1 MPLDTK
7 ETVQSERADGEVQ
20 NLTSGPIG
28 RELWR
33 IAWPMMLSIFFYTLY
48 NLVDAFWVSKISA
61 EAVAAVSVSQ
71 ISLFIMMSLAMGL
84 MVGSGVIMAM
94 HIGAKNINE
103 AERVL
108 GQSFVL
114 STLAAIFFTVISL
127 IFRHEILIASG
138 ATGTIYA
145 PAMKYFTITAGGSFL
160 LFWLMTFMFAFNSE
174 GDTASLT
181 KLFAISTIVNVILDP
196 VFIFG
201 LGGLPTMGITGAA
214 YATLISM
221 AIFNLLAL
229 WSLSRDNRFVRF
241 RWQNLTCRWESVK
254 KILAIGLPTALTNVL
269 NPLGLAALMFITS
282 LGFHEAGVI
291 AFSIGFRVEFFAM
304 LPAIGFSFGVIAM
317 MGQNI
322 GAMNFTRAKEV
333 FRLSLIYSFF
343 LALALGILAIAV
355 ARPFAEIFAT
365 DNTVISY
372 VVSYI
377 CIIGLSYGF
386 LAATMIEASGFQAV
400 GKSWPGFWIFFV
412 RFFVISIPLAY
423 VVIKFG
429 LPIWLLWG
437 AVVTGS
443 AISSII
449 GWFWIRRELK
459 NLQEIEV
466 PVHPE
471 QPVII

>member
-1 MPLDTK
+1 MTDVN
-7 ETVQSERADGEVQ
+7 ETPANETGQT
-20 NLTSGPIG
+20 LTSGPIAK
-28 RELWR
+28 ELWG

-61 EAVAAVSVSQ
+61 DAVAAVSVSQ

-94 HIGAKNINE
+94 HIGAKNLKE

-114 STLAAIFFTVISL
+114 STLAAIFFTTISL
-127 IFRHEILIASG
+127 VFRHDILIASG

-145 PAMKYFTITAGGSFL
+145 PALEYFTITAGGSVL
-160 LFWLMTFMFAFNSE
+160 LFWLMTVMFAFNSQ

-181 KLFAISTIVNVILDP
+181 KLFALSTIVNLVLDP

-201 LGGLPTMGITGAA
+201 MWGLPPMGIAGAA

-221 AIFNLLAL
+221 AIFNALAI
-229 WSLSRDNRFVRF
+229 WSLTSPQRFIPFNWR
-241 RWQNLTCRWESVK
+241 NLTFQWGSVK
-254 KILAIGLPTALTNVL
+254 KILSIGLPTALTNVL
-269 NPLGLAALMFITS
+269 NPLGLAALMYITS
-282 LGFHEAGVI
+282 FGFHEAGVI

-322 GAMNFTRAKEV
+322 GAMNFTRAKEA
-333 FRLSLIYSFF
+333 FRLSMTYSFA
-343 LALALGILAIAV
+343 LALTLGILAITV
-355 ARPFAEIFAT
+355 AKPFANIFA
-365 DNTVISY
+365 DDQTVISY

-377 CIIGLSYGF
+377 SIIGLSYGF
-386 LAATMIEASGFQAV
+386 LAASMIEASGFQAV
-400 GKSWPGFWIFFV
+400 GKSWPGFWIFFI
-412 RFFVISIPLAY
+412 RFFVVSIPLAY
-423 VVIKFG
+423 LVVKSNW
-429 LPIWLLWG
+429 PIEFLWG
-437 AVVTGS
+437 GIVAGSFVSGVV
-443 AISSII
+443 
-449 GWFWIRRELK
+449 GWLWVTRELEH
-459 NLQEIEV
+459 LQELDV

-471 QPVII
+471 QPMVI